1 MLRQHKLGEADRI
14 VTLLTREHG
23 LVRAVA
29 KGVRRTRSKF
39 GSRLEPFAH
48 IEVQLHP
55 GRNLDIVTQVV
66 SIDAFATD
74 IVSDY
79 GRYTCA
85 CAVLETAERLAGEW
99 RVLCADMRGRG
110 DSAYARDSA
119 TYVPM
124 QYVDDLRVLLEEAGI
139 ERFVAIGTSLGGIMT
154 MLLGLTAPGLLAG
167 AVLNDI
173 GPVIELAGLER
184 IKDYVGQ
191 GRSYPTWMH
200 AARALEETQSVVF
213 PRFEIADWLRI
224 AKRVMTL
231 GQNGRIVFD
240 YDMNIAEPFAE
251 PASLK
256 PIDLWPA
263 FDALEGVPL
272 LSLRGAL
279 SDLFSAETMAEM
291 ARRRPDAEMVTV
303 PDVGHAPTLDEP
315 EAVAA
320 IARLLARIA

>member
-1 MLRQHKLGEADRI
+1 MPDRTAPQIMSQFEDRFWSSRDGLRLHYREYPASSSAPAARPPVICLPG
-14 VTLLTREHG
+14 LTRNARDFE
-23 LVRAVA
+23 AV
-29 KGVRRTRSKF
+29 
-39 GSRLEPFAH
+39 
-48 IEVQLHP
+48 
-55 GRNLDIVTQVV
+55 
-66 SIDAFATD
+66 
-74 IVSDY
+74 
-79 GRYTCA
+79 
-85 CAVLETAERLAGEW
+85 AERLAGEW
-99 RVLCADMRGRG
+99 RVLCPDMRGRG